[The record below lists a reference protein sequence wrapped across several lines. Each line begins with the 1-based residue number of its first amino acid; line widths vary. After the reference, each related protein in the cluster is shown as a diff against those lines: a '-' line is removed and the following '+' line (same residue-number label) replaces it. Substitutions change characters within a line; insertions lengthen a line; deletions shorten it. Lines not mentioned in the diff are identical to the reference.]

1 MERTESDL
9 RTLLRV
15 LRRRSPLI
23 VLCLVGA
30 VAAGLIVSLTQEK
43 QYSAEASLLF
53 RDPGFDQRLFGS
65 SSFQPSQDPT
75 REAATN
81 VRLASLDVVAD
92 RTAKGIGGLDGDD
105 VSRMVDVESDGES
118 DVVAITATDHDPELA
133 AKVAN
138 SFARNYID
146 FRREADQA
154 KVENAQNLVESEYEQ
169 LAPAEKS
176 GEEGRSLQQQISRLK
191 TLQALQTGNAELVQT
206 ASPPTSPSSP
216 KPVRNTL
223 LAGFLGLLLGL
234 GLALLY
240 ESIDRRLKDPTELEE
255 SFELPILG
263 AVPKSGALS
272 YDAGEQQLAK
282 MPFHEA
288 EAFRMIRTRLRYFN
302 VDRDLDSLLIT
313 SASPSDGK
321 TTVAF
326 HLARTAAE
334 AGTKTLLVEADL
346 HEGTLA
352 GEYGFQPLPG
362 LAEVLTHQASAN
374 NVIQQVVV
382 SDRTN
387 GSGEARTLDVIV
399 GGATPPNPLELLESQ
414 EMARLLEQLFATYDL
429 VILDTPPAG
438 VLADAIPLMRIV
450 RGVIL
455 VGQLGKTT
463 RDEATHVRQQ
473 LAALDAPLLGVV
485 INKAQKASGYGYG
498 YGYGYGGR

>member
-1 MERTESDL
+1 
-9 RTLLRV
+9 
-15 LRRRSPLI
+15 
-23 VLCLVGA
+23 
-30 VAAGLIVSLTQEK
+30 
-43 QYSAEASLLF
+43 
-53 RDPGFDQRLFGS
+53 
-65 SSFQPSQDPT
+65 
-75 REAATN
+75 
-81 VRLASLDVVAD
+81 
-92 RTAKGIGGLDGDD
+92 
-105 VSRMVDVESDGES
+105 
-118 DVVAITATDHDPELA
+118 
-133 AKVAN
+133 
-138 SFARNYID
+138 
-146 FRREADQA
+146 
-154 KVENAQNLVESEYEQ
+154 
-169 LAPAEKS
+169 
-176 GEEGRSLQQQISRLK
+176 
-191 TLQALQTGNAELVQT
+191 
-206 ASPPTSPSSP
+206 
-216 KPVRNTL
+216 
-223 LAGFLGLLLGL
+223 
-234 GLALLY
+234 
-240 ESIDRRLKDPTELEE
+240 
-255 SFELPILG
+255 
-263 AVPKSGALS
+263 
-272 YDAGEQQLAK
+272 
-282 MPFHEA
+282 
-288 EAFRMIRTRLRYFN
+288 MIRTRLRYFN